1 LTLSQENTMRQ
12 SLWLATV
19 AVATAATLGAAA
31 AARLPDG
38 LDDAHHAYYDERF
51 DRSLALYERL
61 AAAGDPVAAE
71 RAGFMRLVGEP
82 LYGPRV
88 RRDAVRAHALLLQAA
103 RADRPGAAFL
113 LGMLERSE

>member
-1 LTLSQENTMRQ
+1 MRR
-12 SLWLATV
+12 SLWLAAV
-19 AVATAATLGAAA
+19 AVAATTTLGAVA
-31 AARLPDG
+31 AARLPAG
-38 LDDAHHAYYDERF
+38 LDAAHHAYYDEQF

-88 RRDAVRAHALLLQAA
+88 QRDAERAHALLLQAA
-103 RADRPGAAFL
+103 RAGRPGAAFL
-113 LGMLERSE
+113 IGMLERTE